1 MIWNNIC
8 IYKYVYIMTEGGMY
22 DVLHNVDL

>member
-1 MIWNNIC
+1 MIWNNIF
-8 IYKYVYIMTEGGMY
+8 IYKYVYVMTEGGMY